1 LTTLSKFLVLGVDVN
16 ALVAA
21 VTDAPARAIRRPS
34 LGTLAVGT
42 EGDATVVDIEE
53 GAFEFHDT
61 QGEHLA
67 ADRRLRLKGMVVDG
81 KWWPPESAGLR

>member
-1 LTTLSKFLVLGVDVN
+1 
-16 ALVAA
+16 
-21 VTDAPARAIRRPS
+21 
-34 LGTLAVGT
+34 VGT